1 MYSAAT
7 DKQAPPPD
15 TGRFIRMGVVAV
27 IAIIIFALVG
37 HQAVILSMN
46 FTEFGEQFR
55 KPLFYTLV
63 STVILSAIALVRVN
77 VSGRSSI
84 FWYFINAAIGFI
96 ARGGGGGG
104 GAGAMGAGAGGSAP
118 GGGQRQI
125 LSTVPSFRDYKLSPL
140 QFGVWQVTKILLFG
154 AFFANIMFG
163 FAAMSFIDGNS
174 LGIEHLPKLFSLPF
188 VTPGADP
195 GYAAENVVPMI
206 PALVILIPPILAA
219 IALRL
224 VLYVGIHRLI
234 SVIVSFAHDS
244 NGGKPRYLNY
254 VSTIEGIFGIAVLW
268 SAFELFFTDEIDYN
282 TRYVIGGTLMI
293 GLALMIFSAID
304 KVRARV
310 LTHMFK
316 RDVYIRIGTILA
328 IAVITAVLVSV
339 NDSIADAKKIEYL
352 GPYTAQQIGVNRY
365 LGELGQIRENTHEVH
380 LAAVSPNGIGEYVEE
395 NTDVLDVIRVWDW
408 TAAFAKLR
416 PEIGLIPYVGFED
429 NDILRFNNTLYWT
442 ASMKPIVPSTVSLS
456 NMWYNQ
462 HLVYTHVPNAFLTLE
477 ATNGQ
482 IVDSGVFFKQR
493 EIYYGEGGL
502 FEETWSGY
510 PTSRGTNSDELGGV
524 QYSGLGGLEVPP
536 PLSWIFEPNF
546 LLSFPTEPVHIMRY
560 KDVNDRMEV
569 LYPYFLYNPF
579 GRELDS
585 LPVTDGT
592 NSYWL
597 IPLIIGFETHNVPW
611 SIGNPYLR
619 LVGYALVDS
628 YDGNIQLLK
637 TGDDFFSEMFA
648 GQYAEQFKP
657 MPAWLEE
664 QIRYPVEL
672 FNWKTEMYNIYHVT
686 DIDTFIQANEFYEIP
701 SGLETYYVEAKPP
714 GFNQTEFVGLLSLEL
729 RGSQGRNLAGY
740 MIVENDLANLGDM
753 QFYEVPLNSTTKLI
767 GPTAVREALDRDPEF
782 AQLNTLLRNPRVGDN
797 ILYRVGEHDIY
808 FIPVYTA
815 GAGGVVAQ
823 LGTIAAVGA
832 AFNGEYF
839 VGLGD
844 TQEAAFEAYL
854 KKVSGVVPITPP
866 GVDIGGG
873 ETNGGDPGGTAYVG
887 LERDDRIEIIRGV
900 FADNGIAV
908 AEPASITVPLEFN
921 EGRLFFFTEN
931 DRADAEEF
939 LGEFIDD
946 FVKPRADRV
955 FLWHE
960 DEENVNV
967 GTILVRDG
975 IPEMH
980 YVSIEVGS

>member
-1 MYSAAT
+1 
-7 DKQAPPPD
+7 
-15 TGRFIRMGVVAV
+15 MGVVIA
-27 IAIIIFALVG
+27 IAIIIFAVVG
-37 HQAVILSMN
+37 HQVVILSMN

-63 STVILSAIALVRVN
+63 STAILSAIALVRVN
-77 VSGRSSI
+77 IVGRSSI
-84 FWYFINAAIGFI
+84 FWYFINAVIGFI
-96 ARGGGGGG
+96 AKGGSGGQMRSSGGMGGGSNDGGSVPG
-104 GAGAMGAGAGGSAP
+104 MAGGQSSS
-118 GGGQRQI
+118 QRPQI
-125 LSTVPSFRDYKLSPL
+125 LGSVPSFRDYKLSPL

-163 FAAMSFIDGNS
+163 FAAVSFVEGNS
-174 LGIEHLPKLFSLPF
+174 LGVEHLPKLFSLPF
-188 VTPGADP
+188 VTPETDP
-195 GYAAENVVPMI
+195 SHANENVVPMI

-224 VLYVGIHRLI
+224 ILYVGIHRLI
-234 SVIVSFAHDS
+234 DIIVSFAHDS
-244 NGGKPRYLNY
+244 NSGKPRYLNY
-254 VSTIEGIFGIAVLW
+254 ASTLEGILGVVVLW
-268 SAFELFFTDEIDYN
+268 SAFEMFFTNEIDYN
-282 TRYVIGGTLMI
+282 TRYVIGGALMM
-293 GLALMIFSAID
+293 GLALIVFSVID
-304 KVRARV
+304 RIRARV

-316 RDVYIRIGTILA
+316 RDVFIRIGTMLA
-328 IAVITAVLVSV
+328 IGIIILVMITV
-339 NDSIADAKKIEYL
+339 NNSIADAKKIEYL

-365 LGELGQIRENTHEVH
+365 LGELDQIHENTHDVH
-380 LAAVSPNGIGEYVEE
+380 LAVVSPNNIDEYVEE
-395 NTDVLDVIRVWDW
+395 NGDVLDVIRVWDW

-442 ASMKPIVPSTVSLS
+442 ASMKPIVPSTVSLD

-482 IVDSGVFFKQR
+482 IVDSGKFFKQR
-493 EIYYGEGGL
+493 EVYYGEGGL
-502 FEETWSGY
+502 FADTWSGY

-524 QYSGLGGLEVPP
+524 QYSGSGGLEVSP

-546 LLSFPTEPVHIMRY
+546 LLSYPTESVHIMRY
-560 KDVNDRMEV
+560 KDVNDRMEA

-579 GRELDS
+579 GQELDS
-585 LPVTDGT
+585 LPVTDGKD
-592 NSYWL
+592 SYWL
-597 IPLIIGFETHNVPW
+597 IPLIVGFETHNVPW

-637 TGDDFFSEMFA
+637 TGDDFFTEMFA
-648 GQYAEQFKP
+648 SQYAEQFHT
-657 MPAWLEE
+657 MPTWLEE

-686 DIDTFIQANEFYEIP
+686 DVDTFIQANEFYEIP
-701 SGLETYYVEAKPP
+701 GGLETYYVEAKPP

-740 MIVENDLANLGDM
+740 MIVENDLGNLGNM

-797 ILYRVGEHDIY
+797 ILYRVGDHDIY

-839 VGLGD
+839 VGLGE

-854 KKVSGVVPITPP
+854 KKVSGVVPIAPRLP
-866 GVDIGGG
+866 IGNGSNG
-873 ETNGGDPGGTAYVG
+873 SVSTNGDGGDVSYTV
-887 LERDDRIEIIRGV
+887 LERDDRIEIIRDV
-900 FADNGIAV
+900 FADRGITV
-908 AEPASITVPLEFN
+908 VEPTSITVPLAFN
-921 EGRLFFFTEN
+921 QGHLFFFTEN
-931 DRADAEEF
+931 DRKDAEEF
-939 LGEFIDD
+939 LTGFIDEYVGED
-946 FVKPRADRV
+946 TDRV
-955 FLWHE
+955 FVWY
-960 DEENVNV
+960 DDGDDDAENLNI
-967 GTILVRDG
+967 GTILIRSG
-975 IPEMH
+975 ISELH
-980 YVSIEVGS
+980 YISIEVGS